1 MEEILSYLNNY
12 FYKYALMTNVTFEEG
27 GKSFTISKFKKNF
40 YKGQYIKI
48 EETTIND
55 GIFKIISIRDNG
67 DSITV
72 TTDSINFVEGEFRCL
87 ILVLAIPRPV
97 IKLKEAIEEFKIENK
112 PSIYTSES
120 FGDVSRSW
128 ATNSKGAVLTW
139 KEVFKEDLNQYRCM
153 FDNRDGIEVI
163 KWL

>member
-1 MEEILSYLNNY
+1 MGELLNYLNNY
-12 FYKYALMTNVTFEEG
+12 FYSYALMTDVTFEED
-27 GKSFTISKFKKNF
+27 GKNFTISKLKKNF

-67 DSITV
+67 DSITI
-72 TTDSINFVEGEFRCL
+72 TTDSVDFVEGEFRCL
-87 ILVLAIPRPV
+87 ILALAVPRPV
-97 IKLKEAIEEFKIENK
+97 IKLKEAIEEFKAKNK

-120 FGDVSRSW
+120 FGNYSRSW

-139 KEVFKEDLNQYRCM
+139 KDVFRDELIQYRCM

-163 KWL
+163 TWL

>member
-1 MEEILSYLNNY
+1 MEEILNYLNNY
-12 FYKYALMTNVTFEEG
+12 FYSYALMTNVTFEED

-67 DSITV
+67 DSITI
-72 TTDSINFVEGEFRCL
+72 TTDATEFAEGNFRCF
-87 ILVLAIPRPV
+87 ILALAVPRPV
-97 IKLKEAIEEFKIENK
+97 IKLKEAIEEFKAKNK

-120 FGDVSRSW
+120 FGNYSRSW
-128 ATNSKGAVLTW
+128 ATNYKGAVLTW
-139 KEVFKEDLNQYRCM
+139 KDVFRDELIQYRCM

-163 KWL
+163 TWL

>member
-1 MEEILSYLNNY
+1 MEEILNYLNNY
-12 FYKYALMTNVTFEEG
+12 FYNYALMTNVAFEED

-55 GIFKIISIRDNG
+55 GIFKIISIKDNG
-67 DSITV
+67 ESVTV
-72 TTDSINFVEGEFRCL
+72 TTDATDFVEGNFRCL
-87 ILVLAIPRPV
+87 ILALAVPNPLIR
-97 IKLKEAIEEFKIENK
+97 LKESIEKFRTENE

-128 ATNSKGAVLTW
+128 ATNSKGAILTW
-139 KEVFKEDLNQYRCM
+139 RDVFKEDLKQYRCM
-153 FDNRDGIEVI
+153 FDNRDEIEVI
-163 KWL
+163 TWL

>member
-1 MEEILSYLNNY
+1 MEEILNYLNNY
-12 FYKYALMTNVTFEEG
+12 FYNYALITNVTFEED
-27 GKSFTISKFKKNF
+27 GKSFTVSKFKNNL

-55 GIFKIISIRDNG
+55 GIFKIISIRDKG

-72 TTDSINFVEGEFRCL
+72 TTDSVDFVEGKFRCFM
-87 ILVLAIPRPV
+87 LVLAVPKSLIR
-97 IKLKEAIEEFKIENK
+97 LKESIEEFRTENK

-139 KEVFKEDLNQYRCM
+139 KDVFKEDLKQYRCM
-153 FDNRDGIEVI
+153 FDNRHEIEVI
-163 KWL
+163 TWL